1 MALERAK
8 RDATIAAETQA
19 ALGHRL
25 GGAEVELSALR
36 KGVYIGDNYNDR
48 PQSLQRADEIALRLR
63 EASAD
68 IGQRQ
73 ARLASLRTELAAEQ
87 DRYAERAAAMLVA
100 PVRGSIWEI
109 MTAPGETVVRGQD
122 LVRVL
127 DCSGLVVTATV
138 GETAYNQLRI
148 GDAARFRFLGGR
160 NDYEGRIVGLTGVA
174 TAPANLAILPS
185 ALAKEPYRVTVAL
198 PDLAKAERCDVGRTG
213 RVTFDK

>member
-1 MALERAK
+1 M
-8 RDATIAAETQA
+8 
-19 ALGHRL
+19 
-25 GGAEVELSALR
+25 
-36 KGVYIGDNYNDR
+36 YIGDNYNDR

-68 IGQRQ
+68 IGHRQ

-87 DRYAERAAAMLVA
+87 DRYAERAAATLVA

-148 GDAARFRFLGGR
+148 GDAARFRFRGGS
-160 NDYEGRIVGLTGVA
+160 NDYQGRIVGLTGVA
-174 TAPANLAILPS
+174 TAPANLAIQPS

-213 RVTFDK
+213 PRHLRQMRPASCPSCSKPWRPASW